1 MNELAIFL
9 HHAGVNQNMADRAIF
24 GPHARFIVMQRLA
37 ASQSLQ
43 DVFDHLLIDV
53 KFCDGVADVLVAGV
67 TEDFELGSIRPQND
81 SVRANPMEGSGGVL
95 KKVSELMFAPPEFC
109 QSFRPADL
117 ILWHGLPSIGL
128 FD

>member
-1 MNELAIFL
+1 
-9 HHAGVNQNMADRAIF
+9 MADRAIF

-43 DVFDHLLIDV
+43 DVFDHLLLDV

-81 SVRANPMEGSGGVL
+81 SVRANPMEWNGAVL
-95 KKVSELMFAPPEFC
+95 NKASDRMRAPPECC
-109 QSFRPADL
+109 QSSRRADL
-117 ILWHGLPSIGL
+117 IPWHGLT
-128 FD
+128 